1 MPEMSRRSP
10 SGKYILLPTTFKV
23 PAVGA
28 QPCRIL
34 KHRPDL
40 LKDFQAQQA
49 WGPANDETTHR
60 AAAILQRTSEVD
72 RVVQRGGENQLLGIV
87 TK

>member
-40 LKDFQAQQA
+40 LQDLQAQQGR
-49 WGPANDETTHR
+49 GPGNNEST
-60 AAAILQRTSEVD
+60 D
-72 RVVQRGGENQLLGIV
+72 RGAESSRG
-87 TK
+87 